1 MYATVE
7 PNKPLLG
14 SMLNCDPFKWINC
27 MLQASTPQS
36 RSPDQLATFGL
47 IPPCGGMEMWSK
59 STLVADE
66 KQHNE
71 PGLDLQSVSRLS
83 ALNNLI
89 RSACGSSTNPALNE
103 ELVRAMVLAE
113 LFKSQTELL
122 QKLSPTNETDMAETI
137 VKLRQFPTNES
148 LSASPDSPPINPF
161 FPPLGYAN
169 SPGWS
174 QTEHQILNQCQ
185 LDEQQHRQQHHQQ
198 QQEQR
203 QEQQQFYPM
212 QLKTNRPSAKDISSF
227 LPHPISPF
235 QNPISPSTP
244 LINPF
249 EQFNMAFLSA
259 AAAAM
264 ASTVM
269 QNSAIL
275 STSPTLTPPVDETV
289 NFKLPTPQI
298 NPVNLTI
305 PHIPRMNKTFPPQ
318 VHGMHSSPCDSENKP
333 YSSCPLKRSHLTPP
347 SSCTCKSR
355 CTQRKLKRSIS
366 LSPMSD
372 GVNAKQRSPSDPLEF
387 PDSHRL
393 GLESCLPNSD
403 ASAGEPGE
411 ITDIP
416 DDVQTRW
423 KPLFGHRPS
432 YRLSQFLRFLLNSP
446 ECNPDLICWVDRSRN
461 TFKLVN
467 SAAVARLWGAHK
479 QKPNMNYETMG
490 RAMRYYYAQNIL
502 RKVKGQRLVYQFLQ
516 DMDTPTTRN
525 TRQPVNA
532 HSSPNKLDDQDSSPE
547 S

>member
-14 SMLNCDPFKWINC
+14 SMLNCDPFKWINS
-27 MLQASTPQS
+27 MLQASSPQS
-36 RSPDQLATFGL
+36 RSPDQLANFGL

-59 STLVADE
+59 SNRDG
-66 KQHNE
+66 KQHDE
-71 PGLDLQSVSRLS
+71 PGLDPQSVSRLS

-89 RSACGSSTNPALNE
+89 RSACGSSTNAALNE
-103 ELVRAMVLAE
+103 ELIRAMVLAE

-122 QKLSPTNETDMAETI
+122 QKLSPANETDMAETV
-137 VKLRQFPTNES
+137 VKLRQFPNNEPMS
-148 LSASPDSPPINPF
+148 NSPDSPPVNPF

-169 SPGWS
+169 SPGWL

-185 LDEQQHRQQHHQQ
+185 QQ
-198 QQEQR
+198 QQQ

-212 QLKTNRPSAKDISSF
+212 QPKTNRPSTKDISSF

-264 ASTVM
+264 ASTVI

-275 STSPTLTPPVDETV
+275 SASPTLTPPVDETL

-305 PHIPRMNKTFPPQ
+305 PHTPRMNKTFPPL
-318 VHGMHSSPCDSENKP
+318 VDGIRSSQCDSEDKP

-347 SSCTCKSR
+347 SSCTCKIR
-355 CTQRKLKRSIS
+355 CIQRKLKRSIS

-372 GVNAKQRSPSDPLEF
+372 GVNVKHRSPSDPVEF

-393 GLESCLPNSD
+393 GTESCHPNSD

-411 ITDIP
+411 ITDIR
-416 DDVQTRW
+416 DDLQTRW

-516 DMDTPTTRN
+516 DMDTPSTRN

-532 HSSPNKLDDQDSSPE
+532 HSSPNKMDDQDSSPE